1 MAQTIVFIHGAWVT
15 PLCWEPFA
23 GYFHSKGYNCLT
35 PPWPHKDKPIEELR
49 RNPPAGLA
57 GLGVTEI
64 VDHYERI
71 IKALDEP
78 PILIGHSFGGLFT
91 QMLLDRGLGR
101 AGVAI
106 DSAPPKGVLPL
117 QLTAF
122 RSNLG
127 ILLTWRGWERVI
139 YQSFETFQYAFV
151 NELPP
156 DAQKAVYD
164 RYVVPETGR
173 IFFQAGLAL
182 MDAHNAVRVNFRN
195 SARAPLL
202 LIAGEKDQ
210 NVPAAMNR
218 SNYAKY
224 RGSGARTDFKAF
236 PGRCHWIIAQDGWEQ
251 VAGYIADWL
260 GQLPG
265 K

>member
-15 PLCWEPFA
+15 PLCWDPFTS
-23 GYFHSKGYNCLT
+23 YFRGKGFNCLT
-35 PPWPHKDKPIEELR
+35 PTWPHKDKPIEELR
-49 RNPPAGLA
+49 RTPPAGLA

-64 VDHYERI
+64 VDHYEHV

-117 QLTAF
+117 LLTAF

-127 ILLTWRGWERVI
+127 ILLTWRGWERVV

-156 DAQKAVYD
+156 EAQRTVYD

-182 MDAHNAVRVNFRN
+182 MDRHNAVRVNFRN

-202 LIAGEKDQ
+202 LVAGEKDQ

-224 RGSGARTDFKAF
+224 RGSGARTDFQVF

-260 GQLPG
+260 GQLPA